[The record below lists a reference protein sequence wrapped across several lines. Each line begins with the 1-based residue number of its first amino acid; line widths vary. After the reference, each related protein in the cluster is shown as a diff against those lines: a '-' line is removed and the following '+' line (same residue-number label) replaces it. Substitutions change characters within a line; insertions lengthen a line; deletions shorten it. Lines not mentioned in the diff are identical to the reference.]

1 MFYIE
6 FKYNF
11 PFLKTKDRTNIM
23 KIYLVRN
30 SRTAFINSF
39 ELVAYS
45 VSNGIMKTGILQGS
59 QQQNHEIK
67 LIESSLLM
75 ALPSSKDKPQ
85 LSLEFGS
92 TLNFLIAKSNP
103 A

>member
-6 FKYNF
+6 LKYNF

-39 ELVAYS
+39 ELIASS
-45 VSNGIMKTGILQGS
+45 VSNGIMRTGILQGS
-59 QQQNHEIK
+59 QQQNEEIK
-67 LIESSLLM
+67 LKESSPPM
-75 ALPSSKDKPQ
+75 ALPSKDKPQ
-85 LSLEFGS
+85 LSLGFGS